1 MPLAQGCNR
10 FFRRAV
16 RGFFPRRGVAG
27 ATSWLVAAMLLVL
40 PTARAAGQN
49 GSTSDGVATVPS
61 TRGDGQH
68 QSTGGNSGGQGTVYV
83 TPVPIWTPPMPDLHP
98 ECAGNAPGDYER
110 RAEALD
116 KNGPQMPPIYVWNAV
131 QFSITGFSKGNWPI
145 YIDYVLEHPGTL
157 LVVIAPD
164 GRPPHVF
171 LTNSDAG
178 HTNAR
183 VQLPASMG
191 DDLRVSQY
199 LIVPLGKGLGLHVL
213 GISAGP
219 QAVGSMGIDQ
229 VSFGPNSIQI
239 AHHQKAQYSFHAI
252 KDFKKS
258 GVTFIRL
265 VKSNTGEIIAAD
277 VGEKNIGSVIRNG
290 EKNGDWDGTPKPP
303 KDEVKQYPPEQQR
316 WLQEPTGVHVLQ
328 VRAWFGVNEGGD
340 WVFASSDSQVSV
352 Q

>member
-1 MPLAQGCNR
+1 MKPLAQGCNF

-16 RGFFPRRGVAG
+16 RGFFSRRGVTGSA
-27 ATSWLVAAMLLVL
+27 SWLVAAVLLVL
-40 PTARAAGQN
+40 PSARAAGQ
-49 GSTSDGVATVPS
+49 GGTSDGVPTVPS
-61 TRGDGQH
+61 TQGDGQ
-68 QSTGGNSGGQGTVYV
+68 QRGTQTDGNSGNRGTVYV
-83 TPVPIWTPPMPDLHP
+83 PVWTPPLPDLHP
-98 ECAGNAPGDYER
+98 ECAGNSPGDYER

-116 KNGPQMPPIYVWNAV
+116 KNGPQMPPIFVWNAA
-131 QFSITGFSKGNWPI
+131 QFSIMGFSRGNWPI

-164 GRPPHVF
+164 GRSPHVF
-171 LTNSDAG
+171 LTNSEAG
-178 HTNAR
+178 RTNAR
-183 VQLPASMG
+183 FQLPPNMG

-199 LIVPLGKGLGLHVL
+199 LIVPLGKNLGLHVL

-219 QAVGSMGIDQ
+219 QAVGSMGIDK

-239 AHHQKAQYSFHAI
+239 SHHQKAQYSFHAI

-265 VKSNTGEIIAAD
+265 VKSNSGEIIAAD
-277 VGEKNIGSVIRNG
+277 VGEKNVGSVIRDA

-303 KDEVKQYPPEQQR
+303 KDAVKQYPPEQQR
-316 WLQEPTGVHVLQ
+316 WLQEPTGQHVLQ